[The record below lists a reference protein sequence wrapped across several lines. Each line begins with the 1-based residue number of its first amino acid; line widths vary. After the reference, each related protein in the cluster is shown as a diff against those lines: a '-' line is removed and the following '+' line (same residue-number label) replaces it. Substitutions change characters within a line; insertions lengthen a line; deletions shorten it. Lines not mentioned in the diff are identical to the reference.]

1 MTPFPAPSSSP
12 LTLWPH
18 VGCLSP
24 QTSRPVRPELVVPSS
39 LLLGACL
46 PGVLSWLPL
55 PASAPGPCLSW
66 PFLGLCFPLC
76 PLSLPLASSSRSGGT
91 ASSSLRLRSFSGP
104 ALSLLQPPSQ
114 SVASASHLPRLYPWA
129 SPLPLSNPSVPFSAL
144 PFLSTWHV
152 LLGRRTP
159 ESQSS
164 RASVPAPLCGRYL
177 LTSPASPA
185 LVCNAKKE
193 PANPQFPPTGP
204 KRSQFVT
211 SLFLILL
218 FSPSFP
224 PPFCWALSIGQ
235 KCFSLI

>member
-24 QTSRPVRPELVVPSS
+24 QTSCPVDRNSWSPPLCFWGLVFRESCPGFLSPPPPLVLVFPGPLWGSASHCVHSASLWPLPLAAEALPLPVSVSALSLVLLFPSCS
-39 LLLGACL
+39 L
-46 PGVLSWLPL
+46 PPSWLPL
-55 PASAPGPCLSW
+55 PPTYPD
-66 PFLGLCFPLC
+66 C
-76 PLSLPLASSSRSGGT
+76 PP
-91 ASSSLRLRSFSGP
+91 GP
-104 ALSLLQPPSQ
+104 ALFLLATPPSHSQ
-114 SVASASHLPRLYPWA
+114 LCHFFPHGMEV
-129 SPLPLSNPSVPFSAL
+129 
-144 PFLSTWHV
+144 
-152 LLGRRTP
+152 LGRRTP

-164 RASVPAPLCGRYL
+164 RASVPAPLCGHYL

-235 KCFSLI
+235 KCYSLI

>member
-1 MTPFPAPSSSP
+1 MSSGSLVLASSP
-12 LTLWPH
+12 RLRPWSLSFLALSGALLPTVSTQPPFGLFLSQPRHCLFQSPSPLFLWSCSFPLAASLP
-18 VGCLSP
+18 VGCL
-24 QTSRPVRPELVVPSS
+24 
-39 LLLGACL
+39 CL
-46 PGVLSWLPL
+46 PPTPTVP
-55 PASAPGPCLSW
+55 P
-66 PFLGLCFPLC
+66 
-76 PLSLPLASSSRSGGT
+76 
-91 ASSSLRLRSFSGP
+91 GP
-104 ALSLLQPPSQ
+104 ALFLLATPPSHSQ
-114 SVASASHLPRLYPWA
+114 LCHFFPHGMEV
-129 SPLPLSNPSVPFSAL
+129 
-144 PFLSTWHV
+144 
-152 LLGRRTP
+152 LGRRTP

>member
-91 ASSSLRLRSFSGP
+91 ASSSLVSALSLVLLFPSCSLPPSRLPLPPTYPDCTPGP
-104 ALSLLQPPSQ
+104 ALFLLATPPSHSQ
-114 SVASASHLPRLYPWA
+114 LCHFFPHGMSCWGAGHLSPSPLVRR
-129 SPLPLSNPSVPFSAL
+129 SPLPCVAATCSPPQPHQPWSATRRRNQPIPNFPLQDPKDHNLS
-144 PFLSTWHV
+144 
-152 LLGRRTP
+152 LL
-159 ESQSS
+159 
-164 RASVPAPLCGRYL
+164 
-177 LTSPASPA
+177 
-185 LVCNAKKE
+185 
-193 PANPQFPPTGP
+193 
-204 KRSQFVT
+204 
-211 SLFLILL
+211 
-218 FSPSFP
+218 
-224 PPFCWALSIGQ
+224 
-235 KCFSLI
+235 CF